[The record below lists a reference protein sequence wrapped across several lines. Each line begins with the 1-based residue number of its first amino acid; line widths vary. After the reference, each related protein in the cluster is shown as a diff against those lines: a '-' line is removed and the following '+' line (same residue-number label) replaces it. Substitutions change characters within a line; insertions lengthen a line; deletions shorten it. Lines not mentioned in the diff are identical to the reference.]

1 MGKTIAI
8 YKITVSDMGYLDS
21 VFNAVKTLKIGEV
34 KDVQKI
40 PIGFGIQTIKAA
52 ILIPEKQDRVLD
64 EVTDALKKIENVEDV
79 EVENMTLL

>member
-1 MGKTIAI
+1 M
-8 YKITVSDMGYLDS
+8 DFLEN
-21 VFNAVKTLKIGEV
+21 VFNAVKQLKTGEV

-52 ILIPEKQDRVLD
+52 ILIPEKQDHVLD
-64 EVTDALKKIENVEDV
+64 EVTDALKKIPNVEDV